1 MSFQNKYLKYKNK
14 YLDLKNQ
21 FVSKG
26 GASGGASD
34 NISDPRIKQ
43 LRYSISS
50 ALGYGTILDH
60 LDDLDF
66 MLFISRKLNMDNELE
81 QVDDNLQM
89 QLQFIFDNIYVQKD
103 RSKPTLSS
111 YNRINT
117 VPESKSTATDNYL
130 ISLLWYNKELGPIQ
144 QKSPSGKDLHIKE
157 NLLKTY
163 NMFKKKYN
171 NPNVILFL
179 NFDKIVEDDFNFFR
193 RNNVVIED
201 VNDFNVIKNTPHLQ
215 KLFNPTTYNIEPC
228 PVYIYVDMLKI
239 LIQYE
244 QMVYGNYDY
253 VIFSDIDI
261 QDNINRDTIQYNED
275 IICKSPTLITT
286 FRQHDLLDPST
297 IELLDIFGY
306 LMAGFVNMT
315 DITPS
320 QMNYYNRSYDEN
332 NPGNAKNVIKIGNT
346 LKISGL
352 SAPENSFLISKKSG
366 LKTIKAIKEYFI
378 DYLFRRIYNERDNK
392 TSRTKMNDFIYHSY
406 IDFYYYLNLM
416 NDIIIDQN
424 KPDNQ
429 LIDIDDVLGT
439 HAFVLTDKGK
449 SILIKFNTLEHKN
462 IFPTMMY
469 YNDKLASPVMPF
481 KCVPIGQQKNSL

>member
-21 FVSKG
+21 FVSSG
-26 GASGGASD
+26 GASGGT
-34 NISDPRIKQ
+34 
-43 LRYSISS
+43 S
-50 ALGYGTILDH
+50 ATYT
-60 LDDLDF
+60 
-66 MLFISRKLNMDNELE
+66 
-81 QVDDNLQM
+81 
-89 QLQFIFDNIYVQKD
+89 
-103 RSKPTLSS
+103 
-111 YNRINT
+111 
-117 VPESKSTATDNYL
+117 YL
-130 ISLLWYNKELGPIQ
+130 VSLLWYNKEKGPIQ
-144 QKSPSGKDLHIKE
+144 QKSKDGNDLHIKE

-244 QMVYGNYDY
+244 QMVYENYDY

-275 IICKSPTLITT
+275 IICKSPSLITT
-286 FRQHDLLDPST
+286 FSQHDLLNPPT

-306 LMAGFVNMT
+306 LMAGFVNME

-320 QMNYYNRSYDEN
+320 QMKYYNGSYDEN
-332 NPGNAKNVIKIGNT
+332 NPGYAKNVIKMGNT
-346 LKISGL
+346 LKLSGVI
-352 SAPENSFLISKKSG
+352 APENSFLISKKSD
-366 LKTIKAIKEYFI
+366 LIIFAIDSYFI
-378 DYLFRRIYNERDNK
+378 DYIFRRIYNERDDK
-392 TSRTKMNDFIYHSY
+392 TSYTKKNDFIYESY
-406 IDFYYYLNLM
+406 KDFYYYLNLM

-424 KPDNQ
+424 NPDNQ
-429 LIDIDDVLGT
+429 LYDVKSISGT
-439 HAFVLTDKGK
+439 HDFVLTDKGK

-462 IFPTMMY
+462 IYPTMKN
-469 YNDKLASPVMPF
+469 YNDDLDDSVMPF
-481 KCVPIGQQKNSL
+481 KCVPIDKQKNSL